1 MSVMFCDSNC
11 ELWFDKAEE
20 LGLKVI
26 SMPYTLKGEEY
37 YYDLG
42 KNTNFKAF
50 YQAVREKNMPKTSA
64 LNEANYIE
72 YFEPYFQ
79 KGEDILYISFSSQL
93 SATFSFMQSAVQ
105 TLKEKYPKAT
115 FTWFDTKS
123 ISMGAGLQVYKGAK
137 YLREGHTIPET
148 VAFLE
153 SFRDKVSTIF
163 MASDLNHLKRGG
175 RLTSAAAF
183 VGTLLSIKPII
194 MVNAEGK
201 LVVKSKELGA
211 KKAFA
216 TMVQEVIHKAD
227 ISYPVVILNADD
239 EEHASQVSQM
249 ITEKLPE
256 IKIWQQPVGPVI
268 GTHCGPDTIGIVYV
282 KKEN

>member
-1 MSVMFCDSNC
+1 MSVIFCDSNC

-50 YQAVREKNMPKTSA
+50 YQAVRNKNMPKTSA

-123 ISMGAGLQVYKGAK
+123 ISMGAGLQVYEGAK

>member
-1 MSVMFCDSNC
+1 MSVIFCDSNC

-105 TLKEKYPKAT
+105 TLKEKYPQAT

-123 ISMGAGLQVYKGAK
+123 ISMGAGLQVYEGAK
-137 YLREGHTIPET
+137 YLHEGHTIPET

-216 TMVQEVIHKAD
+216 TMVQEVINKAD

-239 EEHASQVSQM
+239 EEHASQVNQM

-256 IKIWQQPVGPVI
+256 AKIWKQPVGPVI